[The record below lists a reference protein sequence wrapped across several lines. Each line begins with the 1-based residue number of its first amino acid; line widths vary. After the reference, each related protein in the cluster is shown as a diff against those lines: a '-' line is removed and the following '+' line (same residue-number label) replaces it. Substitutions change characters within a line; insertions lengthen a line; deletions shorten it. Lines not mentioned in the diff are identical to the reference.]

1 MTVIIIITCIW
12 IKMMTVINLSDI
24 YMTMVAELE
33 NQCLNILNSVNSGN
47 DLADMDLSLIHI

>member
-1 MTVIIIITCIW
+1 MW
-12 IKMMTVINLSDI
+12 IKMMKVINLSDT

-47 DLADMDLSLIHI
+47 DLADMDI